1 MRDVRL
7 QLRKRGNKMVGL
19 EVRGKLEGG
28 KPFNAVLR
36 GEGNEARVLRADAAD
51 AGLLFKVVGFYP
63 NAFGGQMNLEVNLDG
78 QGPADRNGT
87 LWARDFYVLGDP
99 ILSEVLQNADNTPNS
114 SQGKR
119 GRTVVREKF
128 DFDTMRIPFSIG
140 HGQFVMNGASIKGP
154 LVGATLR
161 GKVDF
166 RSQRIEVGGTYVPL
180 SGLNS
185 ALAPIPLLGP
195 VLTGLG
201 GEGIFGITFAIQG
214 SLASPQVIVNP
225 FALVTP
231 GIFREI
237 MQLTPDDP
245 RVVPREKAPAR
256 NDPGAARSSSSA
268 AKGPGGGSTGAG
280 PDIGAGWSAEA
291 SDGRTKNK

>member
-1 MRDVRL
+1 
-7 QLRKRGNKMVGL
+7 
-19 EVRGKLEGG
+19 
-28 KPFNAVLR
+28 
-36 GEGNEARVLRADAAD
+36 
-51 AGLLFKVVGFYP
+51 
-63 NAFGGQMNLEVNLDG
+63 
-78 QGPADRNGT
+78 
-87 LWARDFYVLGDP
+87 
-99 ILSEVLQNADNTPNS
+99 
-114 SQGKR
+114 
-119 GRTVVREKF
+119 
-128 DFDTMRIPFSIG
+128 MRIPFSIG

-154 LVGATLR
+154 VVGATLR

-166 RSQRIEVGGTYVPL
+166 RLQRIEVGGTYVPL

-237 MQLTPDDP
+237 MQLTPEDP
-245 RVVPREKAPAR
+245 RVVPREKAPVR

-268 AKGPGGGSTGAG
+268 AKSSGSGSTGGAA
-280 PDIGAGWSAEA
+280 DIGSGWSAEA
-291 SDGRTKNK
+291 SDGRAKNK

>member
-1 MRDVRL
+1 
-7 QLRKRGNKMVGL
+7 
-19 EVRGKLEGG
+19 
-28 KPFNAVLR
+28 
-36 GEGNEARVLRADAAD
+36 
-51 AGLLFKVVGFYP
+51 
-63 NAFGGQMNLEVNLDG
+63 
-78 QGPADRNGT
+78 
-87 LWARDFYVLGDP
+87 
-99 ILSEVLQNADNTPNS
+99 
-114 SQGKR
+114 
-119 GRTVVREKF
+119 VVREKF

-166 RSQRIEVGGTYVPL
+166 RAQRIEVGGTYVPL

-214 SLASPQVIVNP
+214 SLATPQVIVNP

-237 MQLTPDDP
+237 MQLTPEDP

-256 NDPGAARSSSSA
+256 NDQGGAARSSSSA
-268 AKGPGGGSTGAG
+268 PKGSGGGAAG
-280 PDIGAGWSAEA
+280 VAPDIGAGWSAEA
-291 SDGRTKNK
+291 SDGRTKSK

>member
-1 MRDVRL
+1 
-7 QLRKRGNKMVGL
+7 
-19 EVRGKLEGG
+19 
-28 KPFNAVLR
+28 
-36 GEGNEARVLRADAAD
+36 
-51 AGLLFKVVGFYP
+51 VGFYP

-78 QGPADRNGT
+78 QGPADRTGT

-99 ILSEVLQNADNTPNS
+99 IVSQVLQNADSSPNS

-119 GRTVVREKF
+119 ATTVVRERF
-128 DFDTMRIPFSIG
+128 EFDTMRIPFSIG

-166 RSQRIEVGGTYVPL
+166 RSQRIDVGGTYVPL

-214 SLASPQVIVNP
+214 GLASPQVIANP
-225 FALVTP
+225 FALITP

-237 MQLTPDDP
+237 MQLTPEDP

-256 NDPGAARSSSSA
+256 NDSGAARSSSSA
-268 AKGPGGGSTGAG
+268 AKGSSGGSTGAA